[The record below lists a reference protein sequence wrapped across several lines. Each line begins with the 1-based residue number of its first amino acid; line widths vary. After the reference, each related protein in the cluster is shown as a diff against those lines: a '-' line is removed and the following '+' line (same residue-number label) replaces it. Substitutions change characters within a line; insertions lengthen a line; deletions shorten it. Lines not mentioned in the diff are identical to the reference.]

1 MVYHKAEQTLHVLGF
16 FLNKYFKSLVVSVLN
31 INDRLKTNEMP
42 IEIKELHIKIN
53 VDEKTATT
61 TSAASVDEAQ
71 IMRAVSES
79 VEQAVKIEQ
88 RKKER

>member
-1 MVYHKAEQTLHVLGF
+1 
-16 FLNKYFKSLVVSVLN
+16 
-31 INDRLKTNEMP
+31 MP

-53 VDEKTATT
+53 VDEKAAATT
-61 TSAASVDEAQ
+61 TAASVDEAK

-79 VEQAVKIEQ
+79 VEQVVNIEQ

>member
-1 MVYHKAEQTLHVLGF
+1 
-16 FLNKYFKSLVVSVLN
+16 
-31 INDRLKTNEMP
+31 MP
-42 IEIKELHIKIN
+42 IEIKELRIKIN

-61 TSAASVDEAQ
+61 TTATSIDEAK

-79 VEQAVKIEQ
+79 IEQVVNIEQ

>member
-1 MVYHKAEQTLHVLGF
+1 
-16 FLNKYFKSLVVSVLN
+16 
-31 INDRLKTNEMP
+31 MP

-53 VDEKTATT
+53 VDEKAAATT
-61 TSAASVDEAQ
+61 TQSVDEAK

-79 VEQAVKIEQ
+79 VEQVVNIEQ